1 MLTTT
6 NHQVE
11 SSPTIRLKTAAIK
24 DAVESRGWG
33 TYREIAQGVGTSPAT
48 AHRLF
53 SATQAPGRAFIAA
66 VLLQFPD
73 RAFEDFFEVVGP
85 EACEEAA

>member
-1 MLTTT
+1 M
-6 NHQVE
+6 
-11 SSPTIRLKTAAIK
+11 
-24 DAVESRGWG
+24 ESRGWG

-48 AHRLF
+48 LHRLF
-53 SATQAPGRAFIAA
+53 CATQAPGQAFIAA

-73 RAFEDFFEVVGP
+73 RPFEDFFEAVRP